1 MKRLETEGRTQ
12 MFNPGLEIGQVI
24 NNNTLMSIFKCS
36 QQGGMRKSNTTNTLV
51 IVTDY
56 TRGIY
61 HDKWIGGVL
70 HYTGMG
76 LSGDQDIHYMQ
87 NRTLSESGSNGV
99 DVHLFE
105 VMEPGEYTYC
115 GRIEL
120 VSRPYTET
128 QPDQDGR
135 DRLVWMF
142 PVRPVPD
149 NDVAKPAMY
158 VFTDMEDY
166 KARGTNVD
174 KEYAA
179 TLAAKKGGRRSSSA
193 GGSGLRGKRIR
204 HKTYGVGTI
213 TKYDGTIVTVSF
225 TNGGVKTLNYEI
237 CIEKGLIEF
246 V

>member
-1 MKRLETEGRTQ
+1 
-12 MFNPGLEIGQVI
+12 MFNPNLEIGQII

-76 LSGDQDIHYMQ
+76 LSGDQDINYMQ
-87 NRTLSESGSNGV
+87 NKTLKESGFNGV

-105 VMEPGEYTYC
+105 VMDPGEYTYC

-120 VSRPYTET
+120 VSKPYTEM

-135 DRLVWMF
+135 QRMVWMF
-142 PVRPVPD
+142 PVQPVPD
-149 NDVAKPAMY
+149 NNVKKPVMF
-158 VFTDMEDY
+158 VFESMEDY
-166 KARGTNVD
+166 RARGANVD
-174 KEYAA
+174 REY
-179 TLAAKKGGRRSSSA
+179 LALMAGKKTSRSS
-193 GGSGLRGKRIR
+193 GGSGSGLKGKKIK
-204 HKTYGVGTI
+204 HNTYGVGTI
-213 TKYDGTIVTVSF
+213 TKYDGTIATVNF
-225 TNGGVKTLNYEI
+225 QKGGTRTLNYQL
-237 CIEKGLIEF
+237 CIEKKIIELL
-246 V
+246 

>member
-1 MKRLETEGRTQ
+1 
-12 MFNPGLEIGQVI
+12 MFNPNLEIGQII

-76 LSGDQDIHYMQ
+76 LSGDQDINYMQ
-87 NRTLSESGSNGV
+87 NKTLSESRTNGV

-105 VMEPGEYTYC
+105 VMDPGEYTYC

-120 VSRPYTET
+120 VSQPYTET
-128 QPDQDGR
+128 QPDQDGKER
-135 DRLVWMF
+135 MVWMF

-149 NDVAKPAMY
+149 NDVKKPEMF
-158 VFTDMEDY
+158 VFKNMEDY
-166 KARGTNVD
+166 QTRGKNVD
-174 KEYAA
+174 REYAEA
-179 TLAAKKGGRRSSSA
+179 LAAKKKPRNSSGGKNNT
-193 GGSGLRGKRIR
+193 GLKGKKIN

-213 TKYDGTIVTVSF
+213 TKYDGTIITVSF
-225 TNGGVKTLNYEI
+225 VKQGIKTLNYQLCVEKEI
-237 CIEKGLIEF
+237 IELI
-246 V
+246 

>member
-1 MKRLETEGRTQ
+1 MNV
-12 MFNPGLEIGQVI
+12 FNPNLEIGQII

-76 LSGDQDIHYMQ
+76 LSGDQDINNMQ
-87 NRTLSESGSNGV
+87 NKTLNESGHNGV

-120 VSRPYTET
+120 VDKPYTEI
-128 QPDQDGR
+128 QPDQDGIKR
-135 DRLVWMF
+135 IVWMF

-149 NDVAKPAMY
+149 NDVKKPTMF
-158 VFTDMEDY
+158 VFKDMEDY
-166 KARGTNVD
+166 QTRGKNVD
-174 KEYAA
+174 KEYAEF
-179 TLAAKKGGRRSSSA
+179 LAAKKGVKKNTSGNKA
-193 GGSGLRGKRIR
+193 GLKGKKIK
-204 HKTYGVGTI
+204 HNSYGVGTI
-213 TKYDGTIVTVSF
+213 TKYDGTIITVNFGSS
-225 TNGGVKTLNYEI
+225 GIKTLNYGL
-237 CIEKGLIEF
+237 CMEKSLIVF
-246 V
+246 I

>member
-1 MKRLETEGRTQ
+1 ML
-12 MFNPGLEIGQVI
+12 NPNLEIGQII

-36 QQGGMRKSNTTNTLV
+36 QQGGMRKSNTTNTLM

-76 LSGDQDIHYMQ
+76 LSGDQDINYMQ
-87 NRTLSESGSNGV
+87 NRTLNESGFNGV

-120 VSRPYTET
+120 VSKPYTET

-142 PVRPVPD
+142 PVSPVPD

-158 VFTDMEDY
+158 VFKDMEDY
-166 KARGTNVD
+166 KARGKNVD

-179 TLAAKKGGRRSSSA
+179 TLETKKGTRRASSA
-193 GGSGLRGKRIR
+193 NGAGLKGKKIK

-213 TKYDGTIVTVSF
+213 TKYDGTIVAVNFISS
-225 TNGGVKTLNYEI
+225 GVKTLNYEL
-237 CIEKGLIEF
+237 CMEKSLIEF
-246 V
+246 M

>member
-1 MKRLETEGRTQ
+1 ML
-12 MFNPGLEIGQVI
+12 NPNLEIGQII

-76 LSGDQDIHYMQ
+76 LSGDQDINYMQ
-87 NRTLSESGSNGV
+87 NRTLNESGFNGV

-120 VSRPYTET
+120 VSKPYTET

-142 PVRPVPD
+142 PVSPVPD

-158 VFTDMEDY
+158 VFKDMEDY
-166 KARGTNVD
+166 KARGKNVD

-179 TLAAKKGGRRSSSA
+179 TLE
-193 GGSGLRGKRIR
+193 
-204 HKTYGVGTI
+204 
-213 TKYDGTIVTVSF
+213 TK
-225 TNGGVKTLNYEI
+225 
-237 CIEKGLIEF
+237 
-246 V
+246 

>member
-1 MKRLETEGRTQ
+1 
-12 MFNPGLEIGQVI
+12 MFSPNLEIGQII

-76 LSGDQDIHYMQ
+76 LSGDQDINYMQ
-87 NRTLSESGSNGV
+87 NKTLNESGFNGV

-120 VSRPYTET
+120 VSKPYTET
-128 QPDQDGR
+128 QPDQEGKE
-135 DRLVWMF
+135 RLVWMF

-149 NDVAKPAMY
+149 NDVKKPTMF
-158 VFTDMEDY
+158 VFRDMADY
-166 KARGTNVD
+166 QTRGKNVD
-174 KEYAA
+174 KEYADFLESQKRVRK
-179 TLAAKKGGRRSSSA
+179 TSSGSN
-193 GGSGLRGKRIR
+193 SGLKGKKIR
-204 HKTYGVGTI
+204 HKIYGIGTI
-213 TKYDGTIVTVSF
+213 TKYDGTIITVKFASD
-225 TNGGVKTLNYEI
+225 TKTFNYQL
-237 CIEKGLIEF
+237 CMEKELIELL
-246 V
+246 

>member
-1 MKRLETEGRTQ
+1 
-12 MFNPGLEIGQVI
+12 MFNPNLEIGQII
-24 NNNTLMSIFKCS
+24 NNNSLMSIFKCS

-76 LSGDQDIHYMQ
+76 LSGNQDINYMQ
-87 NRTLSESGSNGV
+87 NKTLNESRFNGV

-105 VMEPGEYTYC
+105 VMEPGEYIYC

-120 VSRPYTET
+120 VSKPYTET

-149 NDVAKPAMY
+149 NDVKKPPMY
-158 VFTDMEDY
+158 VFKDMEDY
-166 KARGTNVD
+166 HTRGGNVD
-174 KEYAA
+174 KEYADFLA
-179 TLAAKKGGRRSSSA
+179 TKKNIRKSA
-193 GGSGLRGKRIR
+193 SKSNSGLKGKKIK
-204 HKTYGVGTI
+204 HKTYGMGTI
-213 TKYDGTIVTVSF
+213 TKYDGTIITVVFIS
-225 TNGGVKTLNYEI
+225 GGTKSLNYKL
-237 CIEKGLIEF
+237 CVEKELIEF

>member
-1 MKRLETEGRTQ
+1 
-12 MFNPGLEIGQVI
+12 MFNPNLEIGQII
-24 NNNTLMSIFKCS
+24 NNNKLMSIFKCS

-76 LSGDQDIHYMQ
+76 LWGDQDINYMQ
-87 NRTLSESGSNGV
+87 NKTLNESGFNGV

-105 VMEPGEYTYC
+105 VMDPGEYTYC

-120 VSRPYTET
+120 VSKPYTET
-128 QPDQDGR
+128 QPDQDGI

-149 NDVAKPAMY
+149 NDVKKPIMF
-158 VFTDMEDY
+158 VFENMEDY
-166 KARGTNVD
+166 RTRGKNVD
-174 KEYAA
+174 KEYADYMA
-179 TLAAKKGGRRSSSA
+179 SKKGVRKSFGKSN
-193 GGSGLRGKRIR
+193 SGLKGKKIK

-213 TKYDGTIVTVSF
+213 TKFEGTIITVSF
-225 TNGGVKTLNYEI
+225 IKGGIKTLNYEL
-237 CIEKGLIEF
+237 CVEKGLFEF

>member
-1 MKRLETEGRTQ
+1 MA
-12 MFNPGLEIGQVI
+12 FDPGLNIGQIV
-24 NNNTLMSIFKCS
+24 NNTGLMQIFKCS

-76 LSGDQDIHYMQ
+76 LSGDQDINYMQ
-87 NRTLSESGSNGV
+87 NRTLNESDDNEV

-105 VMEPGEYTYC
+105 VMDPGEYTYC

-120 VSRPYTET
+120 VSKPYTET
-128 QPDQDGR
+128 QPDENDK

-149 NDVAKPAMY
+149 NDVRKPVGL
-158 VFTDMEDY
+158 VFKDMDDY
-166 KARGTNVD
+166 KANGKNADVEFSKHMKKAPKRG
-174 KEYAA
+174 
-179 TLAAKKGGRRSSSA
+179 GSSS
-193 GGSGLRGKRIR
+193 SGLKGKKIK
-204 HKTYGVGTI
+204 HKTYGIGTV
-213 TKYDGTIVTVSF
+213 TKSQEGMLYVTF
-225 TNGGVKTLNYEI
+225 AGNDKRILNYDI
-237 CIEKGLIEF
+237 CINKKLIEF
-246 V
+246 I